1 MPQTTSRLGREMAD
15 LRIGETNVTELL
27 REELGS
33 GEGNFVAILQVPE
46 ESYLQVNLETIRVLV
61 KKFNYSGLYITI
73 QRPHTNL
80 MKLFKKQGISAE
92 RISFIDAA
100 SSAAE
105 ETGRESRNC
114 IYVPKELGINNLTR
128 ATYKMLPNIK
138 EEKKFLFLDSIT
150 TLMLYQPLSETLR
163 FAEFLT
169 RTLRKTDLSAIIMN
183 VGSEFSKE
191 KFIKDIVF
199 QCDKI
204 IEIR

>member
-1 MPQTTSRLGREMAD
+1 MSD
-15 LRIGETNVTELL
+15 LHVGETNVTELL
-27 REELGS
+27 KEELGRR
-33 GEGNFVAILQVPE
+33 EENYVAILQVPE
-46 ESYLQVNLETIRVLV
+46 EKYLQVNLETIKTLV
-61 KKFNYSGLYITI
+61 EEFGYSGLYITI

-80 MKLFKKQGISAE
+80 MKLFRKQGINADKVC
-92 RISFIDAA
+92 FIDAA

-105 ETGRESRNC
+105 ETGEETENC
-114 IYVPKELGINNLTR
+114 TYVPKELNINDLTR
-128 ATYKMLPNIK
+128 ATYRMLPDIK
-138 EEKKFLFLDSIT
+138 GEKKFLFLDSIT

-191 KFIKDIVF
+191 NFIKDIVF
-199 QCDKI
+199 QCDEI